1 MKNEAEKAMWSC
13 KTSDTPWTFSSL
25 LKKAVCA
32 ILPDAEPKIENATKG
47 CSVLSTV
54 DNAPGNKSLNYDPFS
69 FESGLHLDIENLP
82 LIENWDE
89 EPYKLP

>member
-32 ILPDAEPKIENATKG
+32 ILPDAEPKMRMPQKD
-47 CSVLSTV
+47 VLFYR
-54 DNAPGNKSLNYDPFS
+54 L
-69 FESGLHLDIENLP
+69 
-82 LIENWDE
+82 
-89 EPYKLP
+89 

>member
-32 ILPDAEPKIENATKG
+32 ILPDAEPKIENATKD
-47 CSVLSTV
+47 VLFYR
-54 DNAPGNKSLNYDPFS
+54 L
-69 FESGLHLDIENLP
+69 
-82 LIENWDE
+82 
-89 EPYKLP
+89 

>member
-13 KTSDTPWTFSSL
+13 KTSDTPWTFSRL

-32 ILPDAEPKIENATKG
+32 VLPDTELKIENTTKG
-47 CSVLSTV
+47 YSVLSTV
-54 DNAPGNKSLNYDPFS
+54 DNDTGNKPTNYDPFS

-82 LIENWDE
+82 LIENWDG
-89 EPYKLP
+89 KLYNLP

>member
-32 ILPDAEPKIENATKG
+32 ILPDPTPAQDKEASKNVFELFSSEKDTDY
-47 CSVLSTV
+47 SVPMRPFALYDPYKSHE
-54 DNAPGNKSLNYDPFS
+54 DNAIGVD
-69 FESGLHLDIENLP
+69 
-82 LIENWDE
+82 
-89 EPYKLP
+89 KLV

>member
-32 ILPDAEPKIENATKG
+32 ILPDPTPVQDKEASKTFLS
-47 CSVLSTV
+47 CLVLKKK
-54 DNAPGNKSLNYDPFS
+54 D
-69 FESGLHLDIENLP
+69 
-82 LIENWDE
+82 
-89 EPYKLP
+89 